1 MTDNNNNQ
9 EDPLLL
15 ENLEDGAAPRSLM
28 DYTMLSLRA
37 YQFSGLAHE
46 DPNAHIGNF
55 LEICDTFKQNGVTDD
70 AIRLRLFPFSLR
82 DKAKNWL
89 NSLLAEFITTWDAL
103 AQRFLAKYFPPSK
116 TARMRNDITN
126 FMQVD
131 GESLYEA
138 WERYKEL
145 LRKCPHHGLP
155 IWLQVQTFYNGLIP
169 ANRSIIDAASGGTIM
184 KKTPE
189 AAYELL
195 DEMAS
200 NSYQWQSDKAPQ
212 RKTAGLYGVDAITTI
227 SAQLEALNKKIGNMS
242 APIMQVKSTSCDLYG
257 GDHLSNECQVGNPFA
272 NSTESTN
279 YVGNFH
285 RQQQDN
291 PYSGAYNPG
300 WQNHPNFSWSNQ
312 NAMKPPPPSFPQEKK
327 PNLEELVTK
336 FVSSTEARFQNQE
349 ASIRN
354 LETQMGQLANLISRK
369 AQGTLPSD
377 TEKNPKEHVKAITL
391 KNVKEIGHKEQE
403 KEEAPKV
410 QPDSI
415 AEKLFVPKKIVIQ
428 PLFPLA
434 LKKQKID
441 QQFAKILD
449 IFKKLHINIPFV
461 EALLQM
467 PSYAKFLKEILSNKR
482 KLEEQETVKLTEEC
496 ASINLMPLS
505 IFRKLGLGE
514 PRATTVSLQLTDR
527 SIKYPRATGKAL
539 IDVQRGELILR
550 VGDEKVKIDVF
561 KTVKHPLEDNTCFRI
576 DAFDPLVHEY
586 FQDNRYEDPLETC
599 LIDSKEDGGENKHL
613 IEIVARLEAGPLI
626 KGSC

>member
-1 MTDNNNNQ
+1 MRALRRRQTRNMTDNNNNQ
-9 EDPLLL
+9 VDHLLL
-15 ENLEDGAAPRSLM
+15 ENLEEDAALRSLM
-28 DYTMLSLRA
+28 DYAMSSLRGTA
-37 YQFSGLAHE
+37 SSIRRPAIAANNFEIKSTIIQMIQSSCQFNGLAHA

-89 NSLLAEFITTWDAL
+89 NSLPI
-103 AQRFLAKYFPPSK
+103 
-116 TARMRNDITN
+116 
-126 FMQVD
+126 D

-138 WERYKEL
+138 WECYREL

-155 IWLQVQTFYNGLIP
+155 IWLQVQTFYIGLIP
-169 ANRSIIDAASGGTIM
+169 ANRSMIDASSRGTIM

-200 NSYQWQSDKAPQ
+200 NSYQWQSDKVPQ
-212 RKTAGLYGVDAITTI
+212 RKAAGLYGVDAITTI
-227 SAQLEALNKKIGNMS
+227 YAQLEALNKKIDNMS
-242 APIMQVKSTSCDLYG
+242 APIMQVKSMSCDLCG
-257 GDHLSNECQVGNPFA
+257 GDHLSNECQVGNHFA
-272 NSTESTN
+272 NSTESAN
-279 YVGNFH
+279 CVGNFY

-291 PYSGAYNPG
+291 PYSSTYNPG

-312 NAMKPPPPSFPQEKK
+312 NAVKPPPPGFPQEKK

-354 LETQMGQLANLISRK
+354 LETRMGQLENLISGR

-391 KNVKEIGHKEQE
+391 RSGKEIGHKEQE

-410 QPDSI
+410 QPYNI
-415 AEKLFVPKKIVIQ
+415 AEKLFEPKKIVIQ
-428 PLFPLA
+428 PPFPLA
-434 LKKQKID
+434 LKKQKVD

-449 IFKKLHINIPFV
+449 IFKKLHINIPFAD
-461 EALLQM
+461 ALLQM

-482 KLEEQETVKLTEEC
+482 NWK
-496 ASINLMPLS
+496 
-505 IFRKLGLGE
+505 
-514 PRATTVSLQLTDR
+514 
-527 SIKYPRATGKAL
+527 
-539 IDVQRGELILR
+539 
-550 VGDEKVKIDVF
+550 
-561 KTVKHPLEDNTCFRI
+561 
-576 DAFDPLVHEY
+576 
-586 FQDNRYEDPLETC
+586 
-599 LIDSKEDGGENKHL
+599 SKKQ
-613 IEIVARLEAGPLI
+613 
-626 KGSC
+626 